1 MKINETRALN
11 SLLKSVSQRPFFVY
25 FRSFQFKWQLHTQ
38 CELYKLKKHKCF
50 AWVRTWGRRIVGID
64 DSTEL
69 WLPPMSVSLFSSQF
83 YPAFTFWHLKPSPQ
97 IYSNPLA
104 PFSFNF
110 RFKFYKF
117 ERVLVQLFELILLFA
132 LARMFHFEVNSC
144 PVVSF

>member
-1 MKINETRALN
+1 MK
-11 SLLKSVSQRPFFVY
+11 QRPGIPYWKVCHSARFLFIFV
-25 FRSFQFKWQLHTQ
+25 RSNSKDNYWLNENHINWKSINV
-38 CELYKLKKHKCF
+38 LLGI
-50 AWVRTWGRRIVGID
+50 RTWGRRIVGID

-132 LARMFHFEVNSC
+132 LALMFHLEVNSC